1 MIREIESKDLKR
13 IILLLNSNIKVSAE
27 VQEIILDYY
36 RIYGSSGVVFA
47 PFNKVKII

>member
-1 MIREIESKDLKR
+1 MKEIESKDLKR
-13 IILLLNSNIKVSAE
+13 IIKLLNSNVKVSTE

-36 RIYGSSGVVFA
+36 KIYGSSGVVYA